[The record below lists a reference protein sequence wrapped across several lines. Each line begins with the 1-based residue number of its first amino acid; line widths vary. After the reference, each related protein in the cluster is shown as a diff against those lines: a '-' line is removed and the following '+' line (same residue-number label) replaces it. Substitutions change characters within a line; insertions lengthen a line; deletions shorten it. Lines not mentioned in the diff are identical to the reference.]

1 MPILLTETFTLPQVF
16 AARVAQ
22 TPDGFAYSQYTETG
36 WVRMTWAETAREVGR
51 WQAALRKEGLQPGDR
66 VAVAARNCI
75 EWVLFDQAALA
86 LGLVVVPLYFNDR
99 PDNMAWCLNDSGA
112 RLLLL
117 ENPALWPALHRQVP
131 SVQRMVS
138 LSRLPPEERAVYIK
152 DWLPAVAET
161 APAASFS
168 ADKLAT
174 IVYTSGTTG
183 RPKGVMLSHRNI
195 ISDLIALIEAV
206 PEVVEG
212 AHQFLSFLPLSHMFE
227 RTVGYYI
234 PVCIGAGVT
243 YARGI
248 PELAEDLQSQRPIA
262 LVSVPRIFERV
273 YSKLDAALPAGSLKR
288 RLFQKTVTIGW
299 KRFEKQAT
307 TWENLLWL
315 GLNLLVARKI
325 RARFGGRLRFVFIGG
340 AAMDPRLSRVFTGLG
355 FTLLQGYGL
364 TETAPVLS
372 CNRVQDND
380 PASVGRPLAGVE
392 IRTAENGELLVRGPI
407 IMQGYWN
414 NPEATKAVIEQDG
427 WFRTGDLVEIRN
439 GKIYITGRVKDIIVL
454 SNGEKIAPTDA
465 EQAIS
470 TDPAFEQ
477 VMVVGEGRPALGL
490 LVVSPLQDEKELC
503 ARANKQLDTF
513 PGYVRIRYI
522 ARVTEA
528 WTVENGLLTPTLKLK
543 RSEVGRRFGKE
554 IEAMYLNKAAC
565 QETASSSA

>member
-1 MPILLTETFTLPQVF
+1 VPIPLTEAFTLPQMF
-16 AARVAQ
+16 SARVMQ
-22 TPDGFAYSQYTETG
+22 TPDAFAYSQYAETG
-36 WVRMTWAETAREVGR
+36 WVRMTWAEAARAVER
-51 WQAALRKEGLQPGDR
+51 WQTALRKEGMQPGDR
-66 VAVAARNCI
+66 VAIAARNCI
-75 EWVLFDQAALA
+75 EWVLFDQAASA

-99 PDNMAWCLNDSGA
+99 LDNMAWCLNDSGA

-138 LSRLPPEERAVYIK
+138 LRRLPQEERAIYIK

-161 APAASFS
+161 APALSFS

-174 IVYTSGTTG
+174 VVYTSGTTG

-195 ISDLIALIEAV
+195 ISDLIALMEAI
-206 PEVVEG
+206 PEVVNG
-212 AHQFLSFLPLSHMFE
+212 AHRFLSFLPLSHMFE

-234 PVCIGAGVT
+234 PVCIGAEVI
-243 YARGI
+243 YARGV
-248 PELAEDLQSQRPIA
+248 PELAEDLQSQRPTA
-262 LVSVPRIFERV
+262 FVSVPRIFERI
-273 YSKLDAALPAGSLKR
+273 YSKLETALPVGSLKR

-307 TWENLLWL
+307 NWENLLWL
-315 GLNLLVARKI
+315 GLDLLVARKV

-340 AAMDPRLSRVFTGLG
+340 AAMDPRLSRIFTGLG

-392 IRTAENGELLVRGPI
+392 ARTAENGELLVRGPM

-414 NPEATKAVIEQDG
+414 NSAATKAAIEQDG

-439 GKIYITGRVKDIIVL
+439 GKIYITGRAKDIIVL
-454 SNGEKIAPTDA
+454 NNGEKIAPTDA
-465 EQAIS
+465 EQAILM
-470 TDPAFEQ
+470 DPVFEQ
-477 VMVVGEGRPALGL
+477 VVVVGEGRAALGL
-490 LVVSPLQDEKELC
+490 LVVSQLQDEKELC
-503 ARANKQLDTF
+503 MRANEQLHAF
-513 PGYVRIRYI
+513 PGYARIRHI
-522 ARVTEA
+522 MRVTEP
-528 WTVENGLLTPTLKLK
+528 WTVENGLLTPTLKL
-543 RSEVGRRFGKE
+543 RRNEVGRRFARE

-565 QETASSSA
+565 QETNV